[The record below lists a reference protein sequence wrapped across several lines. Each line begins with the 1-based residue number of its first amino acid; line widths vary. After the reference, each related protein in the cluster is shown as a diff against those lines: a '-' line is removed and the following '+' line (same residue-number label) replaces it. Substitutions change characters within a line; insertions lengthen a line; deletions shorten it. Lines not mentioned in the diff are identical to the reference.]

1 MGSRTRVL
9 TRLVAVTALAASLT
23 VPAAAH
29 ADTSPER
36 AGTAVPG
43 QDAGGSGGYAA
54 ADAGGRDV
62 IATLFEWPWT
72 SVADECTNVLGPD
85 GYGAVQ
91 VSPPQESVTVD
102 GHPWWEVYQPV
113 SYQLTSRMG
122 TRDQFAAMVRSCH
135 DAGVRVYAD
144 AVLNHMTGQG
154 NTGYGGSTFPDKYD
168 YPGLYGSQDF
178 HHYPGDC
185 PESDGQIHDYGN
197 ATEVRECELV
207 SLADLRTE
215 SDYVRGKL
223 ADYLN
228 DLLGLGVDGFRLD
241 AAKHVSPDD
250 IKAIETRLSR
260 WTYIYQEV
268 SYGAGEAVQP
278 SQYEGTG
285 NLLEFRYGTSLKS
298 AFDGRLADL
307 AGLGTS
313 ADPKGME
320 PSNLAVSFVDNW
332 DTQRNGS
339 TLSYQDGAR
348 YTLADVFLLGWDY
361 GTPKVMSSFA
371 FDSGDQSPPAGPDG
385 MVSTVDCDNGWVCE
399 HRRPQVVG
407 MVGFHNAVAGT
418 PVTNWWDDGSS
429 RIAFGRGGKGFV
441 AINNETGTM
450 TETLQTGL
458 PAGTYC
464 DVVHGAASGGGCTGP
479 TVTVGA
485 DGTAQVTVAPT
496 DAVAI
501 DVSATG

>member
-9 TRLVAVTALAASLT
+9 TRLAAVTALAAALA
-23 VPAAAH
+23 VPAAAQAH
-29 ADTSPER
+29 SDTR
-36 AGTAVPG
+36 PG
-43 QDAGGSGGYAA
+43 HGDGAA
-54 ADAGGRDV
+54 PADASGHDV
-62 IATLFEWPWT
+62 IANLFEWPWT

-122 TRDQFAAMVRSCH
+122 NRDQFAAMVSACH
-135 DAGVRVYAD
+135 DAGVKVYAD
-144 AVLNHMTGQG
+144 TVLNHMTGQG

-197 ATEVRECELV
+197 QTEVQECELV
-207 SLADLRTE
+207 SLSDLRTE

-228 DLLGLGVDGFRLD
+228 DLLSLGVDGFRLD
-241 AAKHVSPDD
+241 AAKHVNPTD

-278 SQYEGTG
+278 SQYEATG
-285 NLLEFRYGTSLKS
+285 NLLEFRYGTNLRS

-313 ADPKGME
+313 ADAKGME

-339 TLSYQDGAR
+339 TLSYKDGAR

-371 FDSGDQSPPAGPDG
+371 FDGNDQSPPADANG
-385 MVSTVDCDNGWVCE
+385 MVSTVDCSNGWVCE

-407 MVGFHNAVAGT
+407 MVGFHNAVAGNQLA
-418 PVTNWWDDGSS
+418 NWWDDGSS
-429 RIAFGRGGKGFV
+429 RIAFGRGNKGFV
-441 AINNETGTM
+441 AINNESETM

-458 PAGTYC
+458 PAGSYC
-464 DVVHGAASGGGCTGP
+464 DVIHGAASDGGCTGP
-479 TVTVGA
+479 TVTVNA
-485 DGTAQVTVAPT
+485 DGTAALTVAPT

-501 DVSATG
+501 DVAATG